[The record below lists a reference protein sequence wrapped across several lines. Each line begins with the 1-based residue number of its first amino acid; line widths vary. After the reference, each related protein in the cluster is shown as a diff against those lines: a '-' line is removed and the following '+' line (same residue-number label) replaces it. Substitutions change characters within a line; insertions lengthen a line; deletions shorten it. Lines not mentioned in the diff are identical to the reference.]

1 MLKKTT
7 GAFDRVKTDSQ
18 NSLPLW
24 QAVSCLN
31 VICIAVKTDF
41 RFVYVLVI
49 HMFIISFKE
58 QVIWWIL
65 PFLHVLYDTSVVLMS
80 LDSSLEFIEEV
91 SKLHTYHKTCHAQE
105 YIAP

>member
-49 HMFIISFKE
+49 HMFIISFKDK
-58 QVIWWIL
+58 W
-65 PFLHVLYDTSVVLMS
+65 SG
-80 LDSSLEFIEEV
+80 EFYLF
-91 SKLHTYHKTCHAQE
+91 SMFCTTRL
-105 YIAP
+105 